1 MPATCDGCGAAF
13 SYEHALDCKKGGLI
27 TRRHNEVRDT
37 LGDLSSIIHK
47 DIIREPVIQ
56 EACEVAS
63 EPSLIAEF
71 GVRGVWQPQAQA
83 LFDVRV
89 IDTDAPSHVQRSV
102 AAVLASA
109 EQEKKEK
116 MQLLLD
122 EPHLH
127 HLWYQL
133 MVPWDVKQP
142 TILNTSLSTSA

>member
-1 MPATCDGCGAAF
+1 M
-13 SYEHALDCKKGGLI
+13 
-27 TRRHNEVRDT
+27 
-37 LGDLSSIIHK
+37 
-47 DIIREPVIQ
+47 IQ
-56 EACEVAS
+56 EACEVAGK
-63 EPSLIAEF
+63 PSLIADL

-89 IDTDAPSHVQRSV
+89 IDTDAPSHVHRSV
-102 AAVLASA
+102 AAVLAY
-109 EQEKKEK
+109 QLKQTKRRNTK

>member
-1 MPATCDGCGAAF
+1 METFGNWGMEAQGVF
-13 SYEHALDCKKGGLI
+13 SRLASALG
-27 TRRHNEVRDT
+27 
-37 LGDLSSIIHK
+37 
-47 DIIREPVIQ
+47 VIQ
-56 EACEVAS
+56 EACEVAG
-63 EPSLIAEF
+63 EPPLIADL
-71 GVRGVWQPQAQA
+71 GARGVWQPQAQA

-102 AAVLASA
+102 AAILASA
-109 EQEKKEK
+109 ETEKKRK
-116 MQLLLD
+116 NTTMQLLLD